1 MMIPTTQQQQRANN
15 SQYDKIENKNLQVSV
30 LIQMGK
36 SSEE

>member
-15 SQYDKIENKNLQVSV
+15 SQHDKIENKNLQISV
-30 LIQMGK
+30 LNQMGK